1 MTNEANANVYVDP
14 REIEARLI
22 KMARQDRVVKEFKG
36 QLLKTAIII
45 AVVSVAVGMALM
57 YLWLSWNGAIV
68 PVQ

>member
-1 MTNEANANVYVDP
+1 MNEKALNKKMVQESR
-14 REIEARLI
+14 RERIIR
-22 KMARQDRVVKEFKG
+22 EFKG
-36 QLLKTAIII
+36 DLRKTAVII